1 MYPRETT
8 TGCEHAFAWD
18 SSRGMKDCLVLCH
31 CTVRGSLT
39 LSDIRSVS
47 SDRVLGPDGRTEKP
61 STLSTHPSAGRR
73 PALYFTPMID
83 REIDR
88 LIQVLARPGLSLAEA
103 EAFIG
108 AFDGREVAALPAVF
122 RALHDAPNAAELNAA
137 VQVLR
142 RWSTLPL
149 AAALPKALHALIREA
164 GVNDLNKIAAAGLL
178 MLLGEPVDDV
188 ELAQSLDDPGALA
201 VASLADAVAASVSP
215 AALVHFLDT
224 LADWDDGRIIEL
236 CHDLVATRAPD
247 AGRIL
252 GPLVCSPNRDV
263 AIAALA
269 AVERLAAG
277 PARRSIAVAARAHS
291 DEDVRR
297 QAELTLGRLAAIAP
311 GGGSGG
317 ESRTGGG
324 ASAGEAPVNGTRSGP
339 RVWVSSEGE
348 RRAVVLAAAAGDDGA
363 SDIFTAVVS
372 PDGIVSYA
380 AAERVGSEGV
390 EYVLAQLASGGLGVV
405 DVEISAAEA
414 VLSQATARTLVGGAV
429 RSVGYAAWG
438 AWLPCE
444 PAG

>member
-1 MYPRETT
+1 M
-8 TGCEHAFAWD
+8 FA
-18 SSRGMKDCLVLCH
+18 
-31 CTVRGSLT
+31 
-39 LSDIRSVS
+39 
-47 SDRVLGPDGRTEKP
+47 
-61 STLSTHPSAGRR
+61 THHSAGRM
-73 PALYFTPMID
+73 PALYFPSMID

-188 ELAQSLDDPGALA
+188 ELAQALDDPGALA
-201 VASLADAVAASVSP
+201 VASLADAVAASASP
-215 AALVHFLDT
+215 AALVHFLDA
-224 LADWDDGRIIEL
+224 LADWEDGRIIEL

-252 GPLVCSPNRDV
+252 GPLVCSPDRDV

-277 PARRSIAVAARAHS
+277 LARRSIAVAARAHA

-297 QAELTLGRLAAIAP
+297 QAELTLARLPGIAP
-311 GGGSGG
+311 
-317 ESRTGGG
+317 
-324 ASAGEAPVNGTRSGP
+324 AGEAPAAGTRGGP
-339 RVWVSSEGE
+339 RAWSSPDGQ
-348 RRAVVLAAAAGDDGA
+348 RRAVVLATAAGDDGA

-380 AAERVGSEGV
+380 AAERVGPEGV

-405 DVEISAAEA
+405 DVEIGAAET
-414 VLSQATARTLVGGAV
+414 VLSRATARTLVGGAV

-444 PAG
+444 PSG